1 MKLCRSNRS
10 NAFFGR
16 TLRCAPFLQKEGCGT
31 ELNYFKDIL
40 FDLINESDELDVTD
54 IQSDDSANSFVVT
67 VKDGTP
73 FLLRV
78 SQPG

>member
-1 MKLCRSNRS
+1 MRFSGAHYGVRLFCKR
-10 NAFFGR
+10 
-16 TLRCAPFLQKEGCGT
+16 EGCGT